1 MNIALHERVAAFLSR
16 PEQRLLIGGAWV
28 ASRSGRTQDSVNPS
42 DGSPLG
48 RIASGDAADIDAAV
62 VAARAAFP
70 SWSSKAP
77 GFREEILR
85 RYAAAIIEHAEELAQ
100 LETLENGK
108 PYAHTLPIDAPVCGR
123 NMMHASGLPSR
134 ILGETIPVSIP
145 GMAVSTRRQPL
156 GVIGIIT
163 PWNYPLIH
171 FSQKVGPA
179 LAAGNCVVLKPASL
193 ASLSML
199 RLGELALEAGLPA
212 GVLNI
217 VTGSGGSV
225 GSALASHP
233 GVNKVQFTGSTAVG
247 KFIIKSAADSVKRV
261 TLELGSKAPD
271 IVFADADLDKAAEGA
286 FLAAFANSGQS
297 CVAGS
302 RIYVEESIFEDF
314 AARLVERARKTRVGH
329 ALDAETELG
338 PMVDMKQF
346 ETVMAYMAQGKKEG
360 RTLCGGEALKAPA
373 VPSGGFYIAPTL
385 FAGIADDSSL
395 TRDEIFGPAACV
407 YPFKGEDEVVARA
420 NATRYGLAAGLWTRD
435 GARAARV
442 SSALEAGVVWVNT
455 YDKFSANVP
464 FGGFK
469 ESGYGRDNGTA
480 AIEAVTEIKSVWI
493 NTNR

>member
-1 MNIALHERVAAFLSR
+1 MIDAHECVASFLSR
-16 PEQRLLIGGAWV
+16 PEQKMLIDGEWA
-28 ASRSGRTQDSVNPS
+28 ASRSGKTQDAVNPS
-42 DGSPLG
+42 DGTSLG

-62 VAARAAFP
+62 SAARKAFP

-85 RYAAAIIEHAEELAQ
+85 RFAKAIMDHAEELAR
-100 LETLENGK
+100 LESLENGK
-108 PYAHTLPIDAPVCGR
+108 PYTHTFPIDAPVCGR

-145 GMAVSTRRQPL
+145 GMFVYARREPL

-179 LAAGNCVVLKPASL
+179 IAAGNCVVLKPASL
-193 ASLSML
+193 ASLAIV
-199 RLGELALEAGLPA
+199 RLGELALEAGMPD
-212 GVLNI
+212 GVLNV
-217 VTGSGGSV
+217 VTGSGSSA

-247 KFIIKSAADSVKRV
+247 KSIIKSAAENVKRV

-271 IVFADADLDKAAEGA
+271 IVFADADLEKAAEGA

-302 RIYVEESIFEDF
+302 RLYVEESIFDDF
-314 AARLVERARKTRVGH
+314 VARIVDRARRTRVGH
-329 ALDAETELG
+329 AMEAGTELG
-338 PMVDMKQF
+338 PIVDRHQF
-346 ETVMAYMAQGKKEG
+346 EAVMGYVAQGKKEG
-360 RTLCGGEALKAPA
+360 RTLCGGEALLPPA
-373 VPSGGFYIAPTL
+373 VPAGGFYIAPTV
-385 FAGIADDSSL
+385 FAGIDDDSIL
-395 TRDEIFGPAACV
+395 TRDEIFGPVLCV
-407 YPFKGEDEVVARA
+407 YPFKGEEEVVARA
-420 NATRYGLAAGLWTRD
+420 NATRYGLAAGLWTAD
-435 GARAARV
+435 IARATRV
-442 SSALEAGVVWVNT
+442 SAALEAGVVWINT

-480 AIEAVTEIKSVWI
+480 SVEAVTEMKSVWI